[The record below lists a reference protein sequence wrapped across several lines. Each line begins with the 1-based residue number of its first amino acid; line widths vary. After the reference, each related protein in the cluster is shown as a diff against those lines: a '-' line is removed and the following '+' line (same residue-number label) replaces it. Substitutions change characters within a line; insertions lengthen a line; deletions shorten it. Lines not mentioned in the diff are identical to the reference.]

1 MTNPAFSYDP
11 ATNIIS
17 VDPQNKPE
25 QDGEMI
31 ITWKNQECTFNTK
44 AITRKISLHWDKLR
58 DGYYIA
64 FQSNGGSYI
73 ETIVGKYN
81 VPIQAPKNPVR
92 LG

>member
-31 ITWKNQECTFNTK
+31 ITWKNQEGTFNTK

-73 ETIVGKYN
+73 EENTMFRFRHRKIRYV
-81 VPIQAPKNPVR
+81 
-92 LG
+92 